1 MYHKHTL
8 KPAVWHVEELEFE
21 LDTDAGAIR
30 GRDARKVLQLVDAA
44 IKEGGIVGHPYPT
57 SYEIKDPLH
66 DLSEMSVLLGVY
78 WQLDDNLSA
87 AYPKPDEDDLVYEI
101 DSDGKEH
108 IAAFQ
113 PLE

>member
-8 KPAVWHVEELEFE
+8 KPAVWHVNELEFE
-21 LDTDAGAIR
+21 FDPDAAAVR
-30 GRDARKVLQLVDAA
+30 GRDAGKILQLVDAA
-44 IKEGGIVGHPYPT
+44 VKEGIVTGHPYPT

-66 DLSEMSVLLGVY
+66 NLPEMAVLLGAY
-78 WQLDDNLSA
+78 WRLDDELAA

-101 DSDGKEH
+101 DPDGKEH